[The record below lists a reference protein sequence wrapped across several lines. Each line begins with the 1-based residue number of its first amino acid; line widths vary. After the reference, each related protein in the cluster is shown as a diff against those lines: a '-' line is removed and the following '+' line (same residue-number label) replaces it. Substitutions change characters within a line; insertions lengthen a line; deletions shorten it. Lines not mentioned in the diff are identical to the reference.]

1 MPTFSL
7 QRILGEDDRFCQL
20 LEASAREAGNSVIA
34 LKRVLTDR
42 NTPASLEA
50 FAAARRRNKE
60 ITNEIADLIIFAF
73 VTAME
78 REDIEELANA
88 LYKIPKTVEKFA
100 ERYHISAEQ
109 VRDVE
114 FSRQLDLMERAVNT
128 VLEMV
133 KALRQGLELARI
145 KQLNANI
152 QKIES
157 DADDVMLEFIGQLYA
172 PGYPPLK
179 RIIVKD
185 LFELNEK
192 VVDRCRDAGNVITR
206 VVLKNS

>member
-1 MPTFSL
+1 MPAFSL
-7 QRILGEDDRFCQL
+7 QRILGEDDKFCRL
-20 LEASAREAGNSVIA
+20 LQASAQEASHSVAA
-34 LKRVLTDR
+34 LKQVLTDGSG
-42 NTPASLEA
+42 PASVEA
-50 FAAARRRNKE
+50 FAAARRKNKQ
-60 ITNEIADLIIFAF
+60 ITTQIANLIIQAF

-78 REDIEELANA
+78 REDIEALADA

-100 ERYHISAEQ
+100 ERYLISAGQ

-114 FSRQLDLMERAVNT
+114 FSRQLNLMERAINT

-133 KALRQGLELARI
+133 KALREGLDLARV

-157 DADDVMLEFIGQLYA
+157 DADDVILELIGQLYA

-206 VVLKNS
+206 VVLKIS